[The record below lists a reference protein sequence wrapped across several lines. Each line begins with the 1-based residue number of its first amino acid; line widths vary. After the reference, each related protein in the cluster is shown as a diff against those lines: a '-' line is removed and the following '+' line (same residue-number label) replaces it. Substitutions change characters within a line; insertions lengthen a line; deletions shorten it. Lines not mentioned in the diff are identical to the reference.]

1 MNLVEQAQYFLES
14 KGFLV
19 ESQTVKELGFNDE
32 DSANVFYYIGRYI
45 ENKGPQTS
53 AAIEKYLE
61 TKFDN
66 NIPAVSVTDKS
77 LANWATFLSRYFYKE
92 GRKWEFTADGHDW
105 WEEVAKWHDS
115 QAIEDDPYAAIVK
128 VFWDWYK
135 EKKAGNNVK
144 PDDELIKFV
153 NNASEETIE
162 KAFGP
167 KYAKF
172 AIGMLDPYMNKS
184 NLTEEDKLIQK
195 FWDWHRAK
203 KAGKPYQLDQDT
215 IDGLVVFLR
224 KPKAV
229 QVLQQYYYYF
239 VRVIEKMSDKTI
251 KTPINTDG
259 LQKEL
264 QRIMDNL
271 ENDDFVD
278 ELERIEKNRLHG
290 GDMTAGPVF
299 VLPVDVIKTIRTLAK
314 DEDNIVKSKVGKIDK
329 DQVKDCYVYC
339 NNELNKKFHVGKTG
353 IFDLNI
359 QDFYDTYKIVFQRG
373 FNTKTLHKIFDEV
386 CQYLLDQLDKG
397 TAEYWKNRGK
407 IDVDEVDD
415 FNEAYNA
422 LKSAGY
428 TILKEDKYM
437 DDMEDELDSTI
448 SFGEIKNIIDKKYET
463 KIVNDEL
470 YVYPLPE
477 KKNIKFRIEKRKGT
491 PVASKFAVYLTQDV
505 DETGYYIKNRYN
517 YYITPKNPECHYEG
531 KDNGSMEEY
540 AGAAE
545 SILEPA
551 EEALKKLM
559 KPGFFKRL
567 FKNESAEDDALE
579 HGLTPHESANLFVK
593 NRKPYWA
600 KSVKEIGHRKI
611 PLTPSSSY
619 SERAMRNVRGER
631 EPYRETDLRRDNEFR
646 LKANERL
653 AERLKKAGLE
663 WDKEYISKDMLSIFI
678 GNYEFRI
685 FEEGLDYLVMR
696 RVLDNMLDKKTVR
709 LNSLREIVNY
719 VKENV

>member
-53 AAIEKYLE
+53 SAIEKYLE
-61 TKFDN
+61 NKFDGD
-66 NIPAVSVTDKS
+66 IPAVSVTDKS

-105 WEEVAKWHDS
+105 WQEVAKWHEENS
-115 QAIEDDPYAAIVK
+115 IKDDPYAAIVK

-224 KPKAV
+224 KSKAV

-278 ELERIEKNRLHG
+278 ELERIERNRLRG

-415 FNEAYNA
+415 FNEAYRM
-422 LKSAGY
+422 LKDAGY
-428 TILKEDKYM
+428 R
-437 DDMEDELDSTI
+437 
-448 SFGEIKNIIDKKYET
+448 
-463 KIVNDEL
+463 IV
-470 YVYPLPE
+470 
-477 KKNIKFRIEKRKGT
+477 
-491 PVASKFAVYLTQDV
+491 
-505 DETGYYIKNRYN
+505 
-517 YYITPKNPECHYEG
+517 
-531 KDNGSMEEY
+531 
-540 AGAAE
+540 
-545 SILEPA
+545 
-551 EEALKKLM
+551 
-559 KPGFFKRL
+559 
-567 FKNESAEDDALE
+567 ESAEDDALE

-593 NRKPYWA
+593 NRKPFWA
-600 KSVKEIGHRKI
+600 KSVKEIGPRKI

-619 SERAMRNVRGER
+619 TERAMRNVRGER
-631 EPYRETDLRRDNEFR
+631 EPYRESDLRRDNDFR

-709 LNSLREIVNY
+709 LNSLKEIVNY